1 MSLKPEKPVD
11 WTKRFNNPKPPRTVT
26 LDKYFA
32 GIKAG
37 SRMYIS
43 SPKDI
48 ANYISK
54 IPYGETRSI
63 ERMRDEL
70 AKNNSAVATCPVTTA
85 IFLRIVSELSL
96 EEMNSGKSKNDV
108 VPFWRV
114 IEPGSKIAG
123 RLPCDDITIKDFRSM
138 ESAYAVTKAV
148 NSADSTS

>member
-1 MSLKPEKPVD
+1 MPAKPKKTVD
-11 WTKRFNNPKPPRTVT
+11 WTKRFNNPKPPRTVV
-26 LDKYFA
+26 LEKSFC

-48 ANYISK
+48 ASYVAD
-54 IPYGETRSI
+54 IPDGETRAI

-70 AKNNSAVATCPVTTA
+70 AEKNGAVATCPVTTS

-96 EEMNSGKSKNDV
+96 EEMNSGKSKTDV

-114 IEPGSKIAG
+114 VEPGSKIAG
-123 RLPCDDITIKDFRSM
+123 RLPCDDIIIKDFRSM
-138 ESAYAVTKAV
+138 ESA
-148 NSADSTS
+148 